1 MKREQGELEAKV
13 QTLEA
18 HIQGSSAQQELEK
31 IRVQFATCQ
40 HDLAAERGRNE
51 KVVAGARKL
60 KSQAKREIRKI
71 REDAQAYQM
80 KCKGR
85 VGEFKGNM
93 QITESRHRLETTR
106 LVEIIKGLVGEG
118 RGKELAQLGV
128 VDSYTHTYGASRLPS
143 ELSRHPTLAQPN
155 GSVSPPRSMS
165 PVPRLR
171 VVRSDANDEVG
182 DEGLSSL
189 RTQRPKSEPPEHLLA
204 ATSRVPLVETLPAP
218 QFLMSSRG
226 LGSEKAMSEA
236 DSSFAINSPR
246 SRISRACEQSIVES
260 DGHGVDF
267 GSIDGSFDFGTLPKA
282 STDFFDSD
290 SGEGESSEESEGV
303 TIGDEGTVWNAR
315 PASEVD
321 RGKEAEASN
330 DANFHSEIEED
341 GRGSESDV
349 SI

>member
-1 MKREQGELEAKV
+1 MKRKQGELEVKV

-18 HIQGSSAQQELEK
+18 RIQGSSAQQELEK
-31 IRVQFATCQ
+31 LRVQFTTCQ
-40 HDLAAERGRNE
+40 HDLATERGRNE

-80 KCKGR
+80 KCKER

-93 QITESRHRLETTR
+93 QIIESRHSLETTR

-118 RGKELAQLGV
+118 RGKELAQLGA

-143 ELSRHPTLAQPN
+143 ELSRHPTLAQPDGN
-155 GSVSPPRSMS
+155 VSPPRSRS
-165 PVPRLR
+165 PVPRPR
-171 VVRSDANDEVG
+171 VVRGDANDEVS

-189 RTQRPKSEPPEHLLA
+189 RTQRPKSKSPEHLLA

-236 DSSFAINSPR
+236 DSSFAIDSPR
-246 SRISRACEQSIVES
+246 SRISRAGGQSVVES

-290 SGEGESSEESEGV
+290 SGGGESSEESERA
-303 TIGDEGTVWNAR
+303 TIGDEGTVCNAR
-315 PASEVD
+315 STSEVD
-321 RGKEAEASN
+321 RGKEAEVSN
-330 DANFHSEIEED
+330 YANFHSEIEED